1 MVKRTDR
8 LNEQVKR
15 EIADILQTR
24 VKDPRIGS
32 VVVTGA
38 KVSPDLSLAQIYV
51 FIKGSPEEQK
61 ATLAGLEGAT
71 PFMRSELGQRMSVR
85 KLPQLRF
92 VRDESFEY
100 ATRIEQL
107 LSEIRPADTKP
118 GEQTETSDDD

>member
-1 MVKRTDR
+1 MCIRDR
-8 LNEQVKR
+8 VKR
-15 EIADILQTR
+15 EVADILQTR
-24 VKDPRIGS
+24 VKDPRVGS

-51 FIKGSPEEQK
+51 FITGSPEEQK
-61 ATLAGLEGAT
+61 ATIAGLEAAT

-100 ATRIEQL
+100 GNRIEQL
-107 LSEIRPADTKP
+107 LNEIRPTDPAQSDKP
-118 GEQTETSDDD
+118 ETSDDD

>member
-24 VKDPRIGS
+24 VKDPRIGG

-51 FIKGSPEEQK
+51 FIKGTPEEQK
-61 ATLAGLEGAT
+61 ATLEGLEAAS
-71 PFMRSELGQRMSVR
+71 PYMRSELGQRLSVR

-92 VRDESFEY
+92 VRDESFQY
-100 ATRIEQL
+100 ASRIEQL
-107 LSEIRPADTKP
+107 LSEIRPADTTQPEKP
-118 GEQTETSDDD
+118 ETTDDD

>member
-38 KVSPDLSLAQIYV
+38 RVSPDLSLAQIYV
-51 FIKGSPEEQK
+51 FISGTPEEQN
-61 ATLAGLEGAT
+61 ATVEGLEAAS
-71 PFMRSELGQRMSVR
+71 PYMRSELGQRLSVR

-100 ATRIEQL
+100 ASRIEQL
-107 LSEIRPADTKP
+107 LSEIRPADTSKP
-118 GEQTETSDDD
+118 AAPETEDDD

>member
-15 EIADILQTR
+15 EIADILQSR

-51 FIKGSPEEQK
+51 FIIGSAEDQK
-61 ATLAGLEGAT
+61 ATLAGLEAAT
-71 PFMRSELGQRMSVR
+71 PFMRSELGQRLSVR

-107 LSEIRPADTKP
+107 LSEIRPADSP
-118 GEQTETSDDD
+118 AEQTDTSDDD